1 VPLSR
6 LPVLI
11 DQYKLDQ
18 ERINKEIEEAG
29 VGKPIASAIVGH
41 IGDGNFH
48 SLMYVPVHCE

>member
-1 VPLSR
+1 MPLSR

-48 SLMYVPVHCE
+48 SLMYVPVYCE